1 MPRDPAPTRT
11 KLLDAAELLF
21 ATRGLGVSLDE
32 INRAAGQRNAA
43 SVQYHFTNK
52 AGLLRAVI
60 DRHRTGGTTR
70 RDQLVAVARAEP
82 EDLRLLAAAIVLPTS
97 EYLKQGPHGCA
108 FLRILAAILSD
119 ASRPQTDASD
129 FLNDPRH
136 SAIVDV
142 LMIHSDLDRPLALER
157 VSLLSSMVLHV
168 CADRARI
175 TLSPDQG
182 RPRIGYERF
191 VANLLDI
198 SAAGLAAPTTA
209 STGNR
214 KSRAN

>member
-1 MPRDPAPTRT
+1 MPRDPEPTRT

-52 AGLLRAVI
+52 SGLLREVI
-60 DRHRTGGTTR
+60 ERHRVTGTSR
-70 RDQLVAVARAEP
+70 RDELVAIARAEP
-82 EDLRLLAAAIVLPTS
+82 KDVRCLAGAIVLPTS
-97 EYLKQGPHGCA
+97 DYLKQGRHGCA
-108 FLRILAAILSD
+108 FLRILAAIVSD
-119 ASRPQTDASD
+119 ASRPQTDTSD

-142 LMIHSDLDRPLALER
+142 LMIHSDLDRRLALER

-168 CADRARI
+168 CADRARL

-182 RPRIGYERF
+182 RPRIGHERF

-198 SAAGLAAPTTA
+198 CAAGLAAPTTA
-209 STGNR
+209 STS
-214 KSRAN
+214 KQQLAN